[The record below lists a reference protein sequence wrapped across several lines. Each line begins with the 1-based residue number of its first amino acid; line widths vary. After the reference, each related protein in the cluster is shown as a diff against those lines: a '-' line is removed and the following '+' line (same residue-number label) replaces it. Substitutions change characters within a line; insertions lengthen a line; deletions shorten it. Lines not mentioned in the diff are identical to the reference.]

1 MPAPDYTHTRLAD
14 LLKIRERPSD
24 YMPEA
29 YEAAEK
35 ELASRK
41 PDADILSKAQREL
54 EIWKASEES
63 RNQHVEAVDGKP
75 DQIKDYFLYISQQIK
90 EKPFSAHTIFIY
102 LALLFASGSVL
113 IWVSQFDLFMI
124 YLNGADSNINSSLF
138 LVALPLFA
146 FPVGI
151 VLWWY
156 HDAWTWFIWALYGGF
171 AVLLGLTGLLYISTF
186 FIEEQEYGSV
196 YFLFESAP
204 PLDSIATL
212 ILYVFIGGS
221 IWSIIIKYVFDLK
234 QKGGCWVHGLNTVLV
249 VYLAF
254 LAYCFLIY

>member
-90 EKPFSAHTIFIY
+90 EKPEHY
-102 LALLFASGSVL
+102 LWSHKRWKHRDKVPPEF
-113 IWVSQFDLFMI
+113 Q
-124 YLNGADSNINSSLF
+124 DS
-138 LVALPLFA
+138 
-146 FPVGI
+146 
-151 VLWWY
+151 Y
-156 HDAWTWFIWALYGGF
+156 
-171 AVLLGLTGLLYISTF
+171 
-186 FIEEQEYGSV
+186 
-196 YFLFESAP
+196 
-204 PLDSIATL
+204 
-212 ILYVFIGGS
+212 
-221 IWSIIIKYVFDLK
+221 
-234 QKGGCWVHGLNTVLV
+234 
-249 VYLAF
+249 
-254 LAYCFLIY
+254 